1 MSKQRKLFIQKLF
14 QHLNGTDYLLL
25 KFIENDLS
33 EISEISDLDIL
44 FKEKKQNKIEDF
56 AKCESSVVK
65 IASHQQ
71 SFMKQL
77 FLHFAD
83 GGFLQVDCLYQLIRK
98 DLVYLSK
105 DDLFAQSKT
114 RNGINTY
121 SYFCLFEHL
130 VLFHQLNFSGVP
142 EKYIKYFESLPQ
154 INVRQIFE
162 NFNKKYQTTILNLS
176 EVAAF
181 QNEIR
186 KQTLNKINQL
196 PENNFLPKQINKL
209 KYILDSV
216 FNIKRRR
223 GFLVSFSGVDG
234 AGKSTILEATRRLLS
249 EKYRKKTVVIR
260 HRPSIIPI
268 LSSYVYGKAQAEKRA
283 ATRLPRQGNN
293 SSKFKSFL
301 RFAYYYMDYIF
312 GRSYI
317 FFKYQIRNY
326 IVLYDRYY
334 FDFIVD
340 GKRTNIEM
348 DEDVPKWLYRFVQ
361 KPKLNFFLYAPVDV
375 ILQRK
380 KELEPEAIRSLTQ
393 GYQSVFNEFGKTYP
407 QEYHSIKNI
416 EKEETL
422 NFISQK
428 LIKAF

>member
-1 MSKQRKLFIQKLF
+1 MLSFKLIDEKHIMSKEIDNQKAT
-14 QHLNGTDYLLL
+14 NNDCYTLLYTG
-25 KFIENDLS
+25 
-33 EISEISDLDIL
+33 
-44 FKEKKQNKIEDF
+44 Q
-56 AKCESSVVK
+56 KCPYCK
-65 IASHQQ
+65 
-71 SFMKQL
+71 
-77 FLHFAD
+77 
-83 GGFLQVDCLYQLIRK
+83 
-98 DLVYLSK
+98 
-105 DDLFAQSKT
+105 SKT
-114 RNGINTY
+114 
-121 SYFCLFEHL
+121 EL
-130 VLFHQLNFSGVP
+130 V
-142 EKYIKYFESLPQ
+142 
-154 INVRQIFE
+154 
-162 NFNKKYQTTILNLS
+162 
-176 EVAAF
+176 
-181 QNEIR
+181 
-186 KQTLNKINQL
+186 
-196 PENNFLPKQINKL
+196 
-209 KYILDSV
+209 D
-216 FNIKRRR
+216 
-223 GFLVSFSGVDG
+223 
-234 AGKSTILEATRRLLS
+234 
-249 EKYRKKTVVIR
+249 
-260 HRPSIIPI
+260 
-268 LSSYVYGKAQAEKRA
+268 SSYVYGKAQAEKRA

-422 NFISQK
+422 NFISQE